1 MKQDNSIVT
10 RFDMD
15 SAKESRKA
23 AFRKKI
29 AGFK

>member
-1 MKQDNSIVT
+1 
-10 RFDMD
+10 MD

-29 AGFK
+29 AGFKQGLEKDENRNR